1 MDEGIST
8 GANFNA
14 PGCLNNQ
21 RLFNKRMEKSKLSV
35 RGVHRKKTAAGLG
48 QIQKKLNK
56 AKNQGKISSAVV
68 VSSGL
73 DDEAQHGRPQHDWQ
87 DVVLS
92 SSATESPAE
101 ECKKKLIASSIA
113 KKKSGNNK
121 NCFVSFA
128 EYEDSLKST
137 PFVFKTRLS
146 RLDWRKLH
154 TIDVDK
160 IIREAS
166 GVFAPCSG
174 VVVCSEISASGGRN
188 NSSTAPGEA

>member
-1 MDEGIST
+1 
-8 GANFNA
+8 
-14 PGCLNNQ
+14 
-21 RLFNKRMEKSKLSV
+21 MEKSKPSV
-35 RGVHRKKTAAGLG
+35 RGVHWKKTAAGLG

-68 VSSGL
+68 ISSGL
-73 DDEAQHGRPQHDWQ
+73 DDEEAQHGRAQHDWQ

-101 ECKKKLIASSIA
+101 ECKKKLIASSIT

-137 PFVFKTRLS
+137 PFVFKRRLS
-146 RLDWRKLH
+146 RLDWCKLH

-160 IIREAS
+160 IIRKA
-166 GVFAPCSG
+166 G